1 MDFVYISDPEPVKE
15 EALDPWVKHACTNP
29 HAKKKCCETCSQT
42 ALLPFCPWWPAEH
55 EKSERLFLCLGEKEE
70 ESPRCPSAGSSAG
83 SGRGMSWC
91 IGCFS
96 DLSVVGF
103 WGTVEE
109 TFTFFQPFCLQA
121 WSELDT
127 GNRLR
132 SNWDDHFTSSWSVRW
147 LRAVIITKRGEHETS
162 GFSTHH
168 CALHMLTCCF
178 LFLSACNSW
187 TKQKASRIYLW
198 CYSSH
203 CVPGQSPDTVTAT
216 SSSWLWSFYLA
227 TAFMDQHDDT
237 RGEEKRRG
245 AIWDV
250 SRTISATRTLGALFP
265 LKRSVRRGDSLWLW
279 TKLNCWSQKKDK
291 LLHTHKL
298 FLYSDCDYTIH
309 VQIPKSV

>member
-1 MDFVYISDPEPVKE
+1 MAGWAWKE
-15 EALDPWVKHACTNP
+15 WAAFFCVWEKRKRNRLVVLQQEVQLVLVGEWVGASAAFQIYQWSVSEELSRKH
-29 HAKKKCCETCSQT
+29 S
-42 ALLPFCPWWPAEH
+42 PFF
-55 EKSERLFLCLGEKEE
+55 KS
-70 ESPRCPSAGSSAG
+70 
-83 SGRGMSWC
+83 
-91 IGCFS
+91 
-96 DLSVVGF
+96 V
-103 WGTVEE
+103 
-109 TFTFFQPFCLQA
+109 CLQA
-121 WSELDT
+121 WSEFDT

-132 SNWDDHFTSSWSVRW
+132 SNWDDHFTSSWPVRW

-168 CALHMLTCCF
+168 CALHILTCF

-187 TKQKASRIYLW
+187 TKKKKASRIYLW

-298 FLYSDCDYTIH
+298 FLYSDCDYTVH